1 MDDGWDGGWSG
12 RDEVNV
18 RCVGDGA
25 RAGAIYGAGEG
36 AAGE

>member
-1 MDDGWDGGWSG
+1 MMNGGVG
-12 RDEVNV
+12 EMERVTV

-36 AAGE
+36 AARE